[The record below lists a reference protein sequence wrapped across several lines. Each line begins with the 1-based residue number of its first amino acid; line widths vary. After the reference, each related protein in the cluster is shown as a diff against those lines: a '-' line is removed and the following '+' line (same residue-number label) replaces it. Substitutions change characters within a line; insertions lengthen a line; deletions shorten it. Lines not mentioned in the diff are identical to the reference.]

1 MASAEDFK
9 IRCRRNPRGRARA
22 GQDERPALEDQ
33 IEATTNRPRTEN
45 LNIGNI
51 CSSRKTFKNDQGLK
65 IHMEMMAYA
74 LINSATDTTPKEA
87 Q

>member
-1 MASAEDFK
+1 MIRDAVCYQLVKQQRIKKKSNMMASAEDFK

-51 CSSRKTFKNDQGLK
+51 CSSRKTLKND
-65 IHMEMMAYA
+65 
-74 LINSATDTTPKEA
+74 
-87 Q
+87 

>member
-1 MASAEDFK
+1 MMASAEDFK

-51 CSSRKTFKNDQGLK
+51 CS
-65 IHMEMMAYA
+65 
-74 LINSATDTTPKEA
+74 
-87 Q
+87 